1 MSRVLVIGRRGQVA
15 RALAEAGWPE
25 GISLACYGRDEIDLA
40 EPQSVVRAITRRA
53 PDLVIN
59 AAAYTAVDQAESE
72 PEAAFIVNRDGPAA
86 LAEACAALGVPLI
99 HLSTDYVFDG
109 RKNGAYVEDDPV
121 NPLSVYGASKEAG
134 EQAVR
139 RILPAHV
146 ILRSAWIY
154 APEGRNFVHAML
166 RLARESAEI
175 RVVDDQRGCPTA
187 ASEVAR
193 AIVAASGRLL
203 AGNGEF
209 GTFHF
214 CGAGSTSWHG
224 FAQAIFELGQGPRPN
239 LIAIATSAYP
249 TPARRPANSVLDGA
263 KFRRLYGVAARPWQQ
278 SLAGC
283 LAEIAAR
290 ETTTT

>member
-1 MSRVLVIGRRGQVA
+1 MSRVLVVGRRGQVA

-25 GISLACYGRDEIDLA
+25 GVSLSCYSRDEIDLA
-40 EPQSVVRAITRRA
+40 EPKSVARAITRRA

-59 AAAYTAVDQAESE
+59 AAAYTAVDRAESE
-72 PEAAFIVNRDGPAA
+72 PEVAFTVNRDGPAA
-86 LAEACAALGVPLI
+86 LAEACAELGVPLI
-99 HLSTDYVFDG
+99 QLSTDYVFDG
-109 RKNGAYVEDDPV
+109 QKEGAYVEDDPV

-146 ILRSAWIY
+146 ILRSAWVY
-154 APEGRNFVHAML
+154 APEGQNFVRTML
-166 RLARESAEI
+166 RLARESQEI

-187 ASEVAR
+187 ASEIAR
-193 AIVAASGRLL
+193 AIVVASGRLL
-203 AGNGEF
+203 AGSGEF

-224 FAQAIFELGQGPRPN
+224 FAEAIFELSEPPRPN
-239 LIAIATSAYP
+239 LIAIPTSAYP

-263 KFRRLYGVAARPWQQ
+263 KFRRLYGVAGRPWRE
-278 SLAGC
+278 SLARC
-283 LAEIAAR
+283 LTEIAAR
-290 ETTTT
+290 EATTA